1 MVVKRRLLGWAVLS
15 AFLIVARLSPA
26 GAADLLLKAPPHAP
40 PIYSWT
46 GCYLGIENGG
56 GWGESRVHAASSARP
71 ALAGLPITNP
81 FDVGGGLFGGTVGCN
96 YQIANVVL
104 GIEDDLAWTNG
115 RGSAHDVPPF
125 NVRATNSIKEDWLDT
140 LRGRVGLTWGRLLVY
155 GTGGAAFAN
164 VGLSVCT
171 SLFCVSDSDGL
182 LALAANGSFGL
193 ILPGLS
199 L

>member
-1 MVVKRRLLGWAVLS
+1 MVVTRRLLGWAVLS

-115 RGSAHDVPPF
+115 RGSARDIPPF

-155 GTGGAAFAN
+155 
-164 VGLSVCT
+164 
-171 SLFCVSDSDGL
+171 
-182 LALAANGSFGL
+182 
-193 ILPGLS
+193 
-199 L
+199 